1 MSCSVKID
9 KNAYI
14 VPNNPRLDLSANNFN
29 GFASLSL
36 TTFDIGVNITGSIR
50 LMPNNTERIR
60 ITNGGNVGINN
71 TNPNYLLDIGG
82 NANFTGS
89 ITANN
94 FVGNVITAGYS
105 WKLIQ
110 PNDSTRVWCI
120 AYGNGIFVAC
130 FESSQLKYSYD
141 GINWINGF
149 AAGGYTRGIQ
159 ICFGNGIFII
169 LTLYY
174 SGQTPNYYFLF
185 VTADAINYQTIYL
198 STLTN
203 NMTNLCYG
211 NNTFVIVC
219 NGGTNR
225 VLTSKDGLNWS
236 ASVSNVT
243 SGSTFDSSWNS
254 VCYGNGQFV
263 AVANSGNSA
272 NTTQRSMTSTDG
284 YTWTIK
290 TTPADNTWNSV
301 CYANGLFV
309 AVGASG
315 SQRVMTTNGTNS
327 WTLVSTGETTETWK
341 SICYGNGQFVAV
353 ADTGNYR
360 IMTSIDTTNWTLLN
374 YSSYTLY
381 SICYGN
387 GIYVSGLSSYFLVS
401 GKQTQNLAISN
412 TYNMSY
418 TSLYAD
424 KSITLYDN
432 TGIARTNSGLQYKSP
447 TVSHMWSLVKN
458 TSNSSLSFSSL
469 YGYQFY
475 ANGTSSTNGTFALGI
490 STTGKIQIGR
500 TMSFT
505 NSIPNLYVNG
515 TVCINGS
522 ANIKNTS
529 GSSLTLNI
537 GDNVVDPSTYALV
550 QFTTTLGSNYRS
562 FFSFVRYNTGDYWQL
577 GTVYNNTTGMA
588 IYGSSGRYQNSASI
602 PCFTMLAGSVGVN
615 TVTANSAFPYT
626 LDVSGTGRFTKNL
639 QSGDL
644 TCNTLSA
651 TNINQWYITRDV
663 SGLYTLPSSATT
675 TNPGNIGSTGFGNV
689 YVKGY
694 ASASSWN
701 LSTATFTAPSN
712 GVYMFQ
718 LNVFD
723 TNANSQNSLQ
733 NRFLVMV
740 GTGLSKYTNNSAI
753 PGEYLMFTQSYNNNY
768 GSYTITR
775 TVYLN
780 SGETIYFNQNP
791 VFGTGANYAPLYWVY
806 GNGYTNLTI
815 TQLC

>member
-14 VPNNPRLDLSANNFN
+14 VPNNPRLDLSVNNFN

-36 TTFDIGVNITGSIR
+36 TTFDIGVNITGNIR

-94 FVGNVITAGYS
+94 FIGNVITAGYS
-105 WKLIQ
+105 WNLIQ
-110 PNDSTRVWCI
+110 PNDSTKVWCI

-174 SGQTPNYYFLF
+174 SGQTANYYFLF
-185 VTADAINYQTIYL
+185 VSADAINYRTINL
-198 STLTN
+198 GTLTN

-225 VLTSKDGLNWS
+225 VLTSKDGVNWS

-263 AVANSGNSA
+263 AVANAGNSA
-272 NTTQRSMTSTDG
+272 NTTKRSMTSTDG

-290 TTPADNTWNSV
+290 TTPADNSWNSV

-315 SQRVMTTNGTNS
+315 SQRVMTTNGTSTNS

-360 IMTSIDTTNWTLLN
+360 IMTSINTTNWTLLN

-412 TYNMSY
+412 TSNMSY

-432 TGIARTNSGLQYKSP
+432 TGIARTNSGLQYKSL

-458 TSNSSLSFSSL
+458 ISNSSLSFSSL

-490 STTGKIQIGR
+490 STTGNIQIGS
-500 TMSFT
+500 TMSFNYGAPT
-505 NSIPNLYVNG
+505 FYVNG

-522 ANIKNTS
+522 VNIKNANAS
-529 GSSLTLNI
+529 AMTLNI
-537 GDNVVDPSTYALV
+537 GTYFIDPTNYGLI
-550 QFTTTLGSNYRS
+550 QFAHATGFTDRS
-562 FFSFVRYNTGDYWQL
+562 FFSFVRYSTGDYWQL
-577 GTVYNNTTGMA
+577 GMIYNNTQGMA
-588 IYGSSGRYQNSASI
+588 FYGSGGRFQNSASI
-602 PCFTMLAGSVGVN
+602 PCFTMLNSSAGINQTPPGSSFSYN
-615 TVTANSAFPYT
+615 
-626 LDVSGTGRFTKNL
+626 LDVNGSGRFTQNL
-639 QSGDL
+639 QTGNL
-644 TCNTLSA
+644 TCSKITVSNVKTWYMTSIPGQTVTTY
-651 TNINQWYITRDV
+651 TNGYI
-663 SGLYTLPSSATT
+663 GGSSYYQY
-675 TNPGNIGSTGFGNV
+675 GFGNV
-689 YVKGY
+689 FLNGSTTETFGTLPY
-694 ASASSWN
+694 WN
-701 LSTATFTAPSN
+701 KDYATFTAPTT
-712 GVYMFQ
+712 GLYMFN
-718 LNVFD
+718 LHIFD
-723 TNANSQNSLQ
+723 TTANMTDKGNCLQ
-733 NRFLVMV
+733 ICGN
-740 GTGLSKYTNNSAI
+740 GLPQTQPN
-753 PGEYLMFTQSYNNNY
+753 GGQYLTFGQSYNSAEGAY
-768 GSYTITR
+768 VITQ
-775 TVYLN
+775 TLLLTSGQIIFFKN
-780 SGETIYFNQNP
+780 SGSVDLNFY
-791 VFGTGANYAPLYWVY
+791 Y
-806 GNGYTNLTI
+806 GKGCTELTI